1 MDSDATGNRD
11 YFNKTLL
18 DYTGKSFNEL
28 KGRGWAKIVHPDD
41 FKKKKRYGENASKQV
56 ESENRILRKDGKY
69 LWHLTRA
76 VALKM
81 MREK

>member
-1 MDSDATGNRD
+1 VKYNSNDGRINAAKIWTSDATGNRD

-41 FKKKKRYGENASKQV
+41 FNKIKDMGRMHQ
-56 ESENRILRKDGKY
+56 NR
-69 LWHLTRA
+69 
-76 VALKM
+76 
-81 MREK
+81 

>member
-41 FKKKKRYGENASKQV
+41 FNKK
-56 ESENRILRKDGKY
+56 
-69 LWHLTRA
+69 
-76 VALKM
+76 
-81 MREK
+81 

>member
-1 MDSDATGNRD
+1 M
-11 YFNKTLL
+11 
-18 DYTGKSFNEL
+18 
-28 KGRGWAKIVHPDD
+28 AKIVHPDD
-41 FKKKKRYGENASKQV
+41 FNKIKKIWGECIKTGKDY

-81 MREK
+81 MRKIKNVDRF